1 MRSTEHSTDLKV
13 GAFAML
19 PTDAIPALVL
29 PCVLHVGAFAMLPT
43 DPSGI
48 IDIKNH
54 SARIALHGIV
64 TAAGQNERLYD
75 TASDKIQSAGR

>member
-19 PTDAIPALVL
+19 PTAQ
-29 PCVLHVGAFAMLPT
+29 
-43 DPSGI
+43 SGI

-54 SARIALHGIV
+54 SARIALHRIV
-64 TAAGQNERLYD
+64 TAAGQNERHYD

>member
-1 MRSTEHSTDLKV
+1 MRSTEHSTDRK
-13 GAFAML
+13 
-19 PTDAIPALVL
+19 
-29 PCVLHVGAFAMLPT
+29 VGAFAMLPT

-64 TAAGQNERLYD
+64 TAAGQNERHYD

>member
-13 GAFAML
+13 R
-19 PTDAIPALVL
+19 
-29 PCVLHVGAFAMLPT
+29 AFAMLPT